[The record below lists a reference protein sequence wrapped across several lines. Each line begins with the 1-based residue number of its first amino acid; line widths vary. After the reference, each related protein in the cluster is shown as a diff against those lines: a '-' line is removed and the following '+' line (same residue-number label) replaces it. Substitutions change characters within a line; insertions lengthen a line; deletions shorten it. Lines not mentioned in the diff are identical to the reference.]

1 MSAQKKEKEGAE
13 REKSEDSFS
22 RAEVRQS
29 GQSQHN
35 VASLQNQQG
44 LSFEPL
50 SAQHM
55 LRSGGRG
62 DELSKAPTSH
72 PYKIATTHRT
82 DRMPAASLG
91 I

>member
-1 MSAQKKEKEGAE
+1 MSAQKKEEGAG
-13 REKSEDSFS
+13 REKSGDGLS

-29 GQSQHN
+29 GQPQHN

-44 LSFEPL
+44 LSFELL
-50 SAQHM
+50 SAQDM
-55 LRSGGRG
+55 LINGGKG

-82 DRMPAASLG
+82 D
-91 I
+91 